1 MFQPPPPSSSE
12 PGSGSGQTDRV
23 AIAMALFDGLNAG
36 DLRLWQS
43 LLDEAFEGE
52 RVGNRALN
60 RAETIGYQQAMLEA
74 FAGLKVH
81 VFQTFASGDSVA
93 LHWTATGSHLRA
105 WRDIRSGFTIP
116 ATGRGVIL
124 SGVLIQEIS
133 GSKIRRVWNHYDR
146 MALLE
151 QLGMLPQ

>member
-1 MFQPPPPSSSE
+1 MFQTLAPCSSKPDSC
-12 PGSGSGQTDRV
+12 SDQTDRV
-23 AIAMALFDGLNAG
+23 AIAMALFDGLNTG
-36 DLRLWQS
+36 DLRPWQS

-52 RVGNRALN
+52 RIGNRALN
-60 RAETIGYQQAMLEA
+60 RLETISYQQALLDA

-81 VFQTFASGDSVA
+81 VFQTFSSGDSVA

-105 WRDIRSGFTIP
+105 WRDVRSGFTIA

-133 GSKIRRVWNHYDR
+133 GGKIRRVWNHYDR

-151 QLGMLPQ
+151 QLGLLPQ